1 MSKRKRAS
9 ANAAPKIDLLTR
21 LATCL
26 GKRSRPLRIVLAA
39 LAALILTAVIALL
52 LFSMFFRA
60 RADQID
66 VALANA
72 LLLGTAIIGAAFY
85 WLGWRLM
92 VGFEFSETPLQIG
105 KAAALYVLFSALLA
119 LGALIWSLVSL
130 AEAFSAP

>member
-1 MSKRKRAS
+1 MSKPKRIS
-9 ANAAPKIDLLTR
+9 AKAAPKVDLLAR
-21 LATCL
+21 LATWL
-26 GKRSRPLRIVLAA
+26 GRRSRALRIVLAA

-52 LFSMFFRA
+52 LFSLLFRV
-60 RADQID
+60 RPDQID

-72 LLLGTAIIGAAFY
+72 LLLGTAIAGVAFY

-105 KAAALYVLFSALLA
+105 KAAALYVLLSALIA

-130 AEAFSAP
+130 AEALSAP

>member
-1 MSKRKRAS
+1 MSKQKRVS
-9 ANAAPKIDLLTR
+9 AKAAPQVDLLTR
-21 LATCL
+21 LAQWL
-26 GKRSRPLRIVLAA
+26 GRRSRALRIVLAA

-52 LFSMFFRA
+52 LFSLFFRT
-60 RADQID
+60 RPDQID

-72 LLLGTAIIGAAFY
+72 LLLGTAIIGMAFY

-105 KAAALYVLFSALLA
+105 KAAALYVLFSALIA

-130 AEAFSAP
+130 AEALSAP

>member
-1 MSKRKRAS
+1 MSKQKRVS
-9 ANAAPKIDLLTR
+9 AKAAPQVDLLTR
-21 LATCL
+21 LAQWL
-26 GKRSRPLRIVLAA
+26 GRRSRALRIVLAA

-52 LFSMFFRA
+52 LFSLFFRT
-60 RADQID
+60 RPDQID

-72 LLLGTAIIGAAFY
+72 LLLGTAIIGMAFY

-105 KAAALYVLFSALLA
+105 KAAALYMLFSALIA

-130 AEAFSAP
+130 AEALSAP

>member
-1 MSKRKRAS
+1 MSKQKHVS
-9 ANAAPKIDLLTR
+9 AKTAPKVDLLTR
-21 LATCL
+21 LAIWL
-26 GKRSRPLRIVLAA
+26 GKRSRPLRIVFAA

-52 LFSMFFRA
+52 LFSLFFRT
-60 RADQID
+60 RPDQID

-72 LLLGTAIIGAAFY
+72 LLLGTAIIGMAFY

-105 KAAALYVLFSALLA
+105 KAAALYVLFSALIA

-130 AEAFSAP
+130 AEALSAP

>member
-1 MSKRKRAS
+1 MSKQKHVS
-9 ANAAPKIDLLTR
+9 AKAAPKVDLLTR
-21 LATCL
+21 LAQWL
-26 GKRSRPLRIVLAA
+26 GRRSRALRIVLAA

-52 LFSMFFRA
+52 LFSLFFRT
-60 RADQID
+60 RPDQID

-72 LLLGTAIIGAAFY
+72 LLLGTAIIGMAFY

-105 KAAALYVLFSALLA
+105 KAAALYVLFSALIA

-130 AEAFSAP
+130 AEALSAP